1 MIWTSQIYFGRS
13 LLKEKKMKSRI
24 IAFAFAFVLAFGAIG
39 SVYAQDEVMTN
50 DEVISLTKAG
60 LAASVVIGKI
70 RTSKSNFDLSTNAL
84 IKLKQSG
91 VSDDV
96 VGAMLE
102 AKSGKAAGSGTSGA
116 APVGPTGDPN
126 DPMSKKNYGIYLFE
140 EGDGQRKMSQLQ
152 ANVSGQNRT
161 GGMFTAS
168 ITPFGLG
175 KVKTKTNLP
184 GRSAAMQISDTS
196 PVFYFYLDNTTGG
209 LNTSSGIP
217 ATPNEFTLVRFN
229 QRSDNR
235 EVTISKSNSWG
246 AKGGLSDEYVV
257 PLKAEDLG
265 NGIFKV
271 TPGVELKKGE
281 YGFMLLNSG
290 NSNTAAGVGAKF
302 FDFGVNMTP

>member
-1 MIWTSQIYFGRS
+1 
-13 LLKEKKMKSRI
+13 MKSRFF
-24 IAFAFAFVLAFGAIG
+24 AFAVAFVLAFGAI
-39 SVYAQDEVMTN
+39 SAVTAQDEVMTN

-60 LAASVVIGKI
+60 LAGSVIIGKI
-70 RTSKSNFDLSTNAL
+70 RTSKSNFDMSTDAL

-91 VSDDV
+91 VGDDV
-96 VGAMLE
+96 VTAMLE
-102 AKSGKAAGSGTSGA
+102 AKSGKAVGGSSGAGMSGA

-140 EGDGQRKMSQLQ
+140 ERDGQRKMTQLQ

-184 GRSAAMQISDTS
+184 GRNAAMQIKATT
-196 PVFYFYLDNTTGG
+196 PVFYFYLDSTSGG

-217 ATPNEFTLVRFN
+217 STPNEFSLVRFN

-235 EVTISKSNSWG
+235 EVTIAKSNSWG
-246 AKGGLSDEYVV
+246 GKGGLSDEYVV
-257 PLKAEDLG
+257 PLQAEDLG

-271 TPGVELKKGE
+271 TPSVELKKGE

>member
-1 MIWTSQIYFGRS
+1 
-13 LLKEKKMKSRI
+13 MKSRV
-24 IAFAFAFVLAFGAIG
+24 FAFAVALVLAFGVIDAV
-39 SVYAQDEVMTN
+39 SAQEEVMTN

-60 LAASVVIGKI
+60 LAGSVIIGKI
-70 RTSKSNFDLSTNAL
+70 RTSKSNFDMSTDAL

-91 VSDDV
+91 VDDDV

-102 AKSGKAAGSGTSGA
+102 AKSGRSAASAPSSSGA
-116 APVGPTGDPN
+116 APVGAMGDPN
-126 DPMSKKNYGIYLFE
+126 DPMSKKNYGIYMFE
-140 EGDGQRKMSQLQ
+140 ERDGQRKMTQLQ

-184 GRSAAMQISDTS
+184 GRNAAMQINATA
-196 PVFYFYLDNTTGG
+196 PVFYFYLDSSTGG

-271 TPGVELKKGE
+271 SAAVELKKGE